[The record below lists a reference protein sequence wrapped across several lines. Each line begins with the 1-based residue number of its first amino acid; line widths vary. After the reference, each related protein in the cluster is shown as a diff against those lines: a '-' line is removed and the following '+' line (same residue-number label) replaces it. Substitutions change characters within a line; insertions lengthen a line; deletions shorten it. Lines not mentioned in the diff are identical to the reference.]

1 MVVIIQTI
9 CNVITWPGIHL
20 VLATVSLL
28 TAFWA
33 VLQVNDKL
41 MLMFQRLWTIIIHIE
56 IQKQKQSSVYRLFRR
71 DKYLRFS
78 E

>member
-56 IQKQKQSSVYRLFRR
+56 IQKQSNVYRLFHR